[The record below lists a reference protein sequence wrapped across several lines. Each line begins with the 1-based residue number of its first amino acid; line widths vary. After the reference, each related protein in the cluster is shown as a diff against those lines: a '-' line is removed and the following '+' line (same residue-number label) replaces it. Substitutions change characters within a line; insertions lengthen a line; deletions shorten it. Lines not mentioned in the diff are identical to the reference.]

1 MPPQYTVNRI
11 VFKQLID
18 LDSTNLHMKNA
29 LKTKKSDGVTTVKKK
44 MHYVIGG

>member
-18 LDSTNLHMKNA
+18 LDSTNLRMKNA
-29 LKTKKSDGVTTVKKK
+29 LKTKKNDCLTTVKEKLY
-44 MHYVIGG
+44 YVIGG